1 MYLIKKSI
9 SLFALLFWG
18 IGLFV
23 IKHLNAWLNSF
34 SCFRVN
40 ATFSFVS
47 MFLRNVTISNC
58 SGQYLFKNVIGTP
71 MTPI

>member
-9 SLFALLFWG
+9 SLFVLLFWD

-23 IKHLNAWLNSF
+23 IKYLNAWLNSF

-40 ATFSFVS
+40 AMLSFVS

-58 SGQYLFKNVIGTP
+58 F
-71 MTPI
+71 